1 MLLHPR
7 RRSKESMDEAEIQ
20 AEPHNTPVDP
30 PFSDGEGTAGAISE
44 AGMAEGEEAGSD
56 LYAENRLLSLLF
68 NTQGPVWKYIVR
80 AGLVGLAPSLVMAIF
95 LGLVTGGGGEGMPQF
110 NREVG
115 AIILFVSL
123 VIVSPVIET
132 LFLGFGLWLL
142 SFVTKKPLGKALVS
156 CVLWAGLHSLAASLW
171 GLVVLWPFFVFSCAY
186 LAWRRRS
193 WWHAVGV
200 TCGVHMF
207 QNLLPGILVAV
218 T

>member
-1 MLLHPR
+1 
-7 RRSKESMDEAEIQ
+7 MDEADFQ
-20 AEPHNTPVDP
+20 PEPPSTPVDAP
-30 PFSDGEGTAGAISE
+30 SSDGEGTAGAISE
-44 AGMAEGEEAGSD
+44 AGPAEAERPEPD
-56 LYAENRLLSLLF
+56 LYTENRLLCPLF
-68 NTQGPVWKYIVR
+68 STQGRVWKYILR
-80 AGLVGLAPSLVMAIF
+80 AGLIGLIPSLMIAIF
-95 LGLVTGGGGEGMPQF
+95 LGTVTGGDGEGMPQF

-142 SFVTKKPLGKALVS
+142 SFVTKKPLVKAVVS